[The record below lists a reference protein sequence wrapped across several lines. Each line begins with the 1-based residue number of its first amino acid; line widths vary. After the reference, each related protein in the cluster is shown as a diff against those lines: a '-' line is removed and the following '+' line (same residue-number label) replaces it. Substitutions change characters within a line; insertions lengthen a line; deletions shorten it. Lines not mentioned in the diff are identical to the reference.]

1 MVSFCLCQ
9 GSFAEVKVYSVGLFA
24 VVSCLKQENYTIPRK
39 GLSLKL
45 PMDPRICLNYLPGS
59 FTAPVIAQTTV
70 WQYPGHYPFFSYFT
84 FSRSKEKSCRSEVW
98 LALRDRK
105 SFLGRSLWNDSK
117 TQMKIER
124 RNDEVTKSLLLICRR
139 KVSQMFAV
147 RHKQLWPISQLTPE
161 TKHWC
166 TSFTTAVCC
175 LILRQIH
182 HLPLCTALF
191 W

>member
-1 MVSFCLCQ
+1 M
-9 GSFAEVKVYSVGLFA
+9 YSVGLFA
-24 VVSCLKQENYTIPRK
+24 VVSCLKLENYTIPRK

-70 WQYPGHYPFFSYFT
+70 WQYPDHYPFFSYFT

-105 SFLGRSLWNDSK
+105 GSLGRSLWNDSK

-124 RNDEVTKSLLLICRR
+124 RNDEVTESLLLICRFHR
-139 KVSQMFAV
+139 CLLWGTNSCGRFLNWLLRPNTGV
-147 RHKQLWPISQLTPE
+147 R
-161 TKHWC
+161 
-166 TSFTTAVCC
+166 AVCS

>member
-1 MVSFCLCQ
+1 M
-9 GSFAEVKVYSVGLFA
+9 YSVGLFA
-24 VVSCLKQENYTIPRK
+24 VVSCLKLENYTIPRK

-70 WQYPGHYPFFSYFT
+70 WQYPDHYPFFSYFT

-105 SFLGRSLWNDSK
+105 GSLGRSLWNHSK
-117 TQMKIER
+117 TRMKIER
-124 RNDEVTKSLLLICRR
+124 RNDEVTESLQ
-139 KVSQMFAV
+139 VSQMFAV

-166 TSFTTAVCC
+166 TSSLFLDLTSNPPPPSLHSSL
-175 LILRQIH
+175 LIEQQKK
-182 HLPLCTALF
+182 
-191 W
+191 